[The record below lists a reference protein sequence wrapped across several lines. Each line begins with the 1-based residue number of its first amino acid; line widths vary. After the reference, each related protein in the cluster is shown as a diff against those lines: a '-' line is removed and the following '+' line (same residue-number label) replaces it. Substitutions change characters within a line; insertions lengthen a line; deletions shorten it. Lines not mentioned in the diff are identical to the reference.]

1 MKRVAL
7 YARVSTENQHDND
20 SIPAQ
25 VDALKKYA
33 KDHNYYVR
41 GVFIDDGVS
50 GTLLDE
56 RDELQKLLELVK
68 RGEIDLILFCKL
80 DRWFRNVRHYLNT
93 QSILDEYNVPWRAI
107 WENYEVESPGGR
119 LMVTQMMSFAEFEA
133 ANTAL
138 RINKVCDYKK
148 TRREVVSGK
157 VPFGYKIVDK
167 HMVID
172 EDKADTVRKVFDL
185 YIQTGSMCEVIRL
198 TQGLGLPK
206 TQRAFKA
213 LLKNRKYL
221 GEAYGYDDFCEP
233 IIDKQTFETVQRMLD
248 MNIKKSQ
255 IRDYIFSGMV
265 YCKDCGRKMT
275 GTTDHYKGT
284 RYKIYRC
291 MYHYRPLPTC
301 GNSKTINESKLEK
314 YLVKN
319 LKQFAFSDVEVS
331 KGKDTIDYAKLIE
344 ATEKKVSRLKDLYV
358 NELITL
364 SEYKKD
370 LGEYQTQIT
379 EYREKLSKDQS
390 EGREKL
396 KELVGTNLADW
407 YWTLTDTEKRTL
419 WRGVIKEIRFGSDKS
434 IEVIFL

>member
-56 RDELQKLLELVK
+56 RDESQKLLELVK

-172 EDKADTVRKVFDL
+172 EDKADTVRKVFD
-185 YIQTGSMCEVIRL
+185 
-198 TQGLGLPK
+198 
-206 TQRAFKA
+206 
-213 LLKNRKYL
+213 
-221 GEAYGYDDFCEP
+221 
-233 IIDKQTFETVQRMLD
+233 
-248 MNIKKSQ
+248 
-255 IRDYIFSGMV
+255 
-265 YCKDCGRKMT
+265 
-275 GTTDHYKGT
+275 
-284 RYKIYRC
+284 
-291 MYHYRPLPTC
+291 
-301 GNSKTINESKLEK
+301 
-314 YLVKN
+314 
-319 LKQFAFSDVEVS
+319 
-331 KGKDTIDYAKLIE
+331 
-344 ATEKKVSRLKDLYV
+344 
-358 NELITL
+358 
-364 SEYKKD
+364 
-370 LGEYQTQIT
+370 
-379 EYREKLSKDQS
+379 
-390 EGREKL
+390 
-396 KELVGTNLADW
+396 
-407 YWTLTDTEKRTL
+407 
-419 WRGVIKEIRFGSDKS
+419 
-434 IEVIFL
+434 